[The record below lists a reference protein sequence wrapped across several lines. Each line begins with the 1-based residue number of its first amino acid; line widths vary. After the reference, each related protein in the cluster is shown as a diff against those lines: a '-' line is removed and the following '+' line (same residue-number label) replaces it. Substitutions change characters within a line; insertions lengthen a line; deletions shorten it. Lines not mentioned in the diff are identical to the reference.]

1 MQNLKLL
8 FAVIG
13 GTLLLILGASWF
25 FSWQTQ
31 STLEKA
37 EQTVEENRLVPA
49 DAHVRG
55 ASESAQFTI
64 VEFSDFQCPACMSV
78 SSSVKSLVEEYKD
91 TTRLVYR
98 HFPLNSIHK
107 NAYSAAKASEAAG
120 DEKFWEMHD
129 RLFATQD
136 EWKNLSD
143 PTEFYVGLAK
153 ELGLDEAAF
162 RESLKSDGVA
172 GIVNRDLQLAT
183 ELSIA
188 ATPTFY
194 LNGKKMELVEILNT
208 LRQSTSSPSPE
219 VE

>member
-13 GTLLLILGASWF
+13 GTLLLIIGASWF
-25 FSWQTQ
+25 FSMQTQ
-31 STLEKA
+31 NTLDQA
-37 EQTVEENRLVPA
+37 EQVVEESKLVPA

-55 ASESAQFTI
+55 ATESAEFTI

-78 SSSVKSLVEEYKD
+78 SGAVKAMVDQYKD
-91 TTRLVYR
+91 KTRLVYR

-107 NAYSAAKASEAAG
+107 NAYAAAKASEAAG
-120 DEKFWEMHD
+120 DEKFWAMHD

-136 EWKNLSD
+136 DWKNLGD
-143 PTEFYVGLAK
+143 PTEFFVGLAK
-153 ELGLDEAAF
+153 EIGLDETAF
-162 RESLKSDGVA
+162 RENLKSEEVTA
-172 GIVNRDLQLAT
+172 LVNRDLQLST
-183 ELSIA
+183 ELSLA

-194 LNGKKMELVEILNT
+194 LNGKKMELIEIEAA
-208 LRQSTSSPSPE
+208 LRQGTTAPSPE

>member
-13 GTLLLILGASWF
+13 GTLLLIIGASVF

-31 STLEKA
+31 STLDKA
-37 EQTVEENRLVPA
+37 QQVVADDKLVPA

-55 ASESAQFTI
+55 ATESAEFTI
-64 VEFSDFQCPACMSV
+64 VEFSDFQCPACKSV
-78 SSSVKSLVEEYKD
+78 HSSVKAMVEQYKD
-91 TTRLVYR
+91 KTRLVYR

-107 NAYSAAKASEAAG
+107 NANAAAKASEAAG
-120 DEKFWEMHD
+120 SEKFWAMHD

-136 EWKNLSD
+136 DWKSLSD
-143 PTEFYVGLAK
+143 PTEYFVGLAK
-153 ELGLDEAAF
+153 ELNLDEAAF
-162 RESLKSDGVA
+162 RENLKGEEAA

-194 LNGKKMELVEILNT
+194 LNGKKMELLEIEAA
-208 LRQSTSSPSPE
+208 LRAGSATPSANQ
-219 VE
+219 